1 MGTCGRVNLGRLERL
16 ETYRVT
22 LPRAVERK
30 KERKTSAGAKLL

>member
-30 KERKTSAGAKLL
+30 KETSAGAKLL